1 MGIIVGATVVY
12 SYFNGSV
19 RPRLLRGY
27 MTETRLFNCAE
38 KSNKRV
44 NVSLLQGQID
54 DGAQM
59 CE

>member
-1 MGIIVGATVVY
+1 
-12 SYFNGSV
+12 
-19 RPRLLRGY
+19 

-54 DGAQM
+54 DSVQM
-59 CE
+59 CKQAFF

>member
-1 MGIIVGATVVY
+1 
-12 SYFNGSV
+12 
-19 RPRLLRGY
+19 
-27 MTETRLFNCAE
+27 MTKTRLFNYAE